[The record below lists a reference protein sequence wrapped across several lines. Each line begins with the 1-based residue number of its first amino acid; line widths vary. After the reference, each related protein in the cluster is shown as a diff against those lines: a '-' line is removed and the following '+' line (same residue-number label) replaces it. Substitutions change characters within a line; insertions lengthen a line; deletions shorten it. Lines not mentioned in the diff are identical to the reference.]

1 MQIPRGGSPSQ
12 TEKRDACG
20 RLFFFAVKA
29 GRPGGE
35 LSGGLSTGGFP
46 AADGAGSAAFSAV
59 LRQAQ
64 GGGGEGVA
72 LLVQKLQGELSDAM
86 AMCGIHSLSEIN
98 RDLIFKDFSL

>member
-1 MQIPRGGSPSQ
+1 MHVRGPAVCFPALGRITPARRSPQ
-12 TEKRDACG
+12 GVFRF
-20 RLFFFAVKA
+20 L
-29 GRPGGE
+29 PGG
-35 LSGGLSTGGFP
+35 
-46 AADGAGSAAFSAV
+46 D
-59 LRQAQ
+59 